1 MAKRKE
7 WERIVAAQKGSG
19 LTPAEYCRK
28 HSLRE
33 GQFCYWRKVLQKQAN
48 NGFVQIG
55 GSVPLEIA
63 FSDGVFLRVAVGF
76 DEQLLKRVVEVLR
89 A

>member
-7 WERIVAAQKGSG
+7 WERIVAAQKSSG
-19 LTPAEYCRK
+19 LTAAEYCRK

-33 GQFCYWRKVLQKQAN
+33 GQFCYWRKAVQKQGKN
-48 NGFVQIG
+48 DFVRIG

-63 FSDGVFLRVAVGF
+63 FSDGICLRVPVGF

>member
-1 MAKRKE
+1 MTERKK
-7 WERIVAAQKGSG
+7 WERIVAEQKRSG
-19 LTPAEYCRK
+19 LTVAEYCRK

-33 GQFCYWRKVLQKQAN
+33 GQFCYWRKMLKKQGKN
-48 NGFVQIG
+48 EFVCIS
-55 GSVPLEIA
+55 GSAALEIA
-63 FSDGVFLRVAVGF
+63 FCDGVCLRVPVGF